1 MSTFVRRHNEGTL
14 FSHSANNNDTYCF
27 NCRTRG
33 HSYQKCPVP
42 LIKCQK
48 CLKVGHDSITCELS
62 VHLIPA
68 RLPNL
73 KRTKKL

>member
-1 MSTFVRRHNEGTL
+1 MILTTL
-14 FSHSANNNDTYCF
+14 IAA
-27 NCRTRG
+27 

-62 VHLIPA
+62 V
-68 RLPNL
+68 LPHPRQVTEFKANQETL
-73 KRTKKL
+73 NTLAISTKQ